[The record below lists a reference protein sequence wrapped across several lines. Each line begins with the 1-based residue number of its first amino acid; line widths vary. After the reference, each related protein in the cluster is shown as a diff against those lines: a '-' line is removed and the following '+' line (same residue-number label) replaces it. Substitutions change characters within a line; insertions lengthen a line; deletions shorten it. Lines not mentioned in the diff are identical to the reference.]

1 MTAIIITTII
11 CVTLIILSA
20 LNKKGDTKGTV
31 FNYIRKFQI
40 KKYMY
45 RRNDLSINVL

>member
-1 MTAIIITTII
+1 MNGEVEIWRDI
-11 CVTLIILSA
+11 
-20 LNKKGDTKGTV
+20 KETV

>member
-1 MTAIIITTII
+1 MNGEAEIWR
-11 CVTLIILSA
+11 
-20 LNKKGDTKGTV
+20 DTKGTV